1 MEYQKIENLQ
11 DNKTTQPSKS
21 TTKNCVE
28 MNDDSRGTNSQIQF
42 KNSMLKS
49 NLCNCSDSYILIRGT
64 IFVANTSAGVTDT
77 KNDNLTM
84 FLIIE
89 EAKETIL

>member
-1 MEYQKIENLQ
+1 
-11 DNKTTQPSKS
+11 
-21 TTKNCVE
+21 

-49 NLCNCSDSYILIRGT
+49 NLCNYSDSYILIRGT
-64 IFVANTSAGVTDT
+64 VFVANNSAGDTDT
-77 KNDNLTM
+77 KNDILIM

>member
-1 MEYQKIENLQ
+1 
-11 DNKTTQPSKS
+11 
-21 TTKNCVE
+21 
-28 MNDDSRGTNSQIQF
+28 MNDDSRGTNSQLQF

-49 NLCNCSDSYILIRGT
+49 NLCNYSDSYILIRGT
-64 IFVANTSAGVTDT
+64 VFVANNSAGDTDT
-77 KNDNLTM
+77 KNDILIM

>member
-1 MEYQKIENLQ
+1 
-11 DNKTTQPSKS
+11 
-21 TTKNCVE
+21 
-28 MNDDSRGTNSQIQF
+28 
-42 KNSMLKS
+42 MLKS

-64 IFVANTSAGVTDT
+64 IFVANTSAGDTDA

-89 EAKETIL
+89 EAKETILWFPQGTLGVLQSYFALI

>member
-1 MEYQKIENLQ
+1 
-11 DNKTTQPSKS
+11 
-21 TTKNCVE
+21 

-49 NLCNCSDSYILIRGT
+49 NLCNYSDSYILIRGT
-64 IFVANTSAGVTDT
+64 VFVANNSAGDTDT
-77 KNDNLTM
+77 KNDILIM

-89 EAKETIL
+89 EAKETILWFPKVTLGVLQNYFTLI

>member
-1 MEYQKIENLQ
+1 
-11 DNKTTQPSKS
+11 
-21 TTKNCVE
+21 

-49 NLCNCSDSYILIRGT
+49 NLCNYSDSYILIRGT
-64 IFVANTSAGVTDT
+64 VFVANNSAGDTDT
-77 KNDNLTM
+77 KNDNLIM
-84 FLIIE
+84 FLNIE

>member
-1 MEYQKIENLQ
+1 
-11 DNKTTQPSKS
+11 
-21 TTKNCVE
+21 
-28 MNDDSRGTNSQIQF
+28 MNDGSRGTNSQIQF

-49 NLCNCSDSYILIRGT
+49 NLCNYSDSYILIRGT
-64 IFVANTSAGVTDT
+64 VFVANNSAGDTDT
-77 KNDNLTM
+77 TNDNLIM

>member
-1 MEYQKIENLQ
+1 
-11 DNKTTQPSKS
+11 
-21 TTKNCVE
+21 

>member
-1 MEYQKIENLQ
+1 
-11 DNKTTQPSKS
+11 
-21 TTKNCVE
+21 
-28 MNDDSRGTNSQIQF
+28 MNDDSCGTNSQIQF

-64 IFVANTSAGVTDT
+64 IFVANTSAGDTDA

>member
-1 MEYQKIENLQ
+1 
-11 DNKTTQPSKS
+11 
-21 TTKNCVE
+21 

-49 NLCNCSDSYILIRGT
+49 NLCNYSDSYILIRGT
-64 IFVANTSAGVTDT
+64 VFVANNSAGDTDT
-77 KNDNLTM
+77 KNDNLIM

>member
-1 MEYQKIENLQ
+1 
-11 DNKTTQPSKS
+11 
-21 TTKNCVE
+21 
-28 MNDDSRGTNSQIQF
+28 
-42 KNSMLKS
+42 MLKS

>member
-1 MEYQKIENLQ
+1 
-11 DNKTTQPSKS
+11 
-21 TTKNCVE
+21 

-64 IFVANTSAGVTDT
+64 IFVANSSAGVTDT